1 MEKEEVTKEEEEEE
15 VTKEMVRERILR
27 EIPLRWWRD
36 MNTGKLISTRTFS
49 SCYTIL
55 GGELYIE
62 RPYSER
68 KELIHKGGSE
78 EYLIRKA
85 EEEYVDLAYEY
96 YLNIKHL
103 KYE

>member
-1 MEKEEVTKEEEEEE
+1 MTMEEEE
-15 VTKEMVRERILR
+15 VTKEMVRERVLL
-27 EIPLRWWRD
+27 EIPLRWGRD

-55 GGELYIE
+55 GGELYVE
-62 RPYSER
+62 HPYSER

-78 EYLIRKA
+78 EYLKRKA
-85 EEEYVDLAYEY
+85 EEEYIDLAYEC
-96 YLNIKHL
+96 YLKTRHL

>member
-1 MEKEEVTKEEEEEE
+1 MDEEE
-15 VTKEMVRERILR
+15 VTKEMVRERVLR

-36 MNTGKLISTRTFS
+36 MNTGELISTRTFS

-62 RPYSER
+62 RPNPER

-78 EYLIRKA
+78 EYLMRKA
-85 EEEYVDLAYEY
+85 EEEYVDLAYECH
-96 YLNIKHL
+96 LKTKHL
-103 KYE
+103 NYE

>member
-1 MEKEEVTKEEEEEE
+1 MEKEE

-36 MNTGKLISTRTFS
+36 MSTGELISTRTFFS
-49 SCYTIL
+49 NYTIS

-62 RPYSER
+62 YPVSDR

-78 EYLIRKA
+78 EYLKRKA
-85 EEEYVDLAYEY
+85 EEEYVDLACEY
-96 YLNIKHL
+96 YLNTKHL